1 MKKVTLLVLDG
12 FGIGAMED
20 CKTVKPEDTEAN
32 TYRSIRGTV
41 GLEIPTLYRL
51 GLGKIADGH
60 SVPTPTAAYGKSNLA
75 HFGADTY
82 MGHQELMGSKPGRPQ
97 EKLMKDIASAL
108 KGALE
113 ASGYKVGY
121 PIKGVPVLLVE
132 DSVVIGDNLESQFG
146 NIINVV
152 CDLNRISFEDACEI
166 GKVVRSNVDTSRVI
180 VFGNTTTSTEII
192 LSTVHEKNPGQ
203 WGVDSPKAKVYG
215 PGYRVLHL
223 GYGVDSTKQ
232 LAFLAEKKG
241 LPVFRIGKTADVIQ
255 ADGYADGVVE
265 TVAVLRNFQE
275 KYTSTEKKALF
286 LVNVQETDLAGHKE
300 DSNWYK
306 EVLEEVDGFL
316 SRFIPTLG
324 KDELLIITADH
335 GNDPTIGHSNHTR
348 EQTPILVV
356 GEGVSPVDLGTRS
369 TMADIAATIA
379 EYLDVE
385 EPEFGESFLKLM

>member
-1 MKKVTLLVLDG
+1 MKKVTLLILDG
-12 FGIGAMED
+12 FGVGAMED
-20 CKTVKPEDTEAN
+20 CKTVKPEDMEAN
-32 TYRSIRGTV
+32 TYRSICETV
-41 GLEIPTLYRL
+41 DLKIPNLQRL
-51 GLGKIADGH
+51 GLEKIADGTG
-60 SVPTPTAAYGKSNLA
+60 VPIAAHGKSNLA
-75 HFGADTY
+75 HYGADTY

-97 EKLMKDIASAL
+97 ERLMKDIAPGL
-108 KGALE
+108 KEALE
-113 ASGYKVGY
+113 ANEYKVEY
-121 PIKGVPVLLVE
+121 PIEGVPVLLVE
-132 DSVVIGDNLESQFG
+132 GSVVIGDNLESQLG

-152 CDLNRISFEDACEI
+152 CDLNQITFEDACEI

-192 LSTVHEKNPGQ
+192 LSTVQEKNPGQ

-215 PGYRVLHL
+215 PGYQVLHL

-232 LAFLAEKKG
+232 LAYLAEKKG

-255 ADGYADGVVE
+255 AGGYADGVVE
-265 TVAVLRNFQE
+265 TKEVLHHFQD
-275 KYTSTEKKALF
+275 KYNTTKEEALF

-300 DSNWYK
+300 DSTWYK
-306 EVLEEVDGFL
+306 EVLEEVDRFL
-316 SRFIPTLG
+316 AAFIPTLG
-324 KDELLIITADH
+324 KEELLIITADH

-356 GEGVSPVDLGTRS
+356 GEGISPVDLGTRD

-385 EPEFGESFLKLM
+385 QPEFGESFLKLM